1 MAKSTTEMS
10 VRDAIEYL
18 RNKVGASQKR
28 LAEAIGLKTPQGF
41 QNIITAKK
49 GMRSDNFVKLVNAL
63 GYEVVIRKELTGEEI
78 IIKLDDAGSDEE

>member
-1 MAKSTTEMS
+1 MAKNAMEMS
-10 VRDAIEYL
+10 IKDAVEYL
-18 RNKVGASQKR
+18 RGKVGASQKK

-78 IIKLDDAGSDEE
+78 VITLDDAGSDQE